1 LNRALLAQDTLEGTK
16 DMMNTSPEYWSRA
29 FFRLSSNYDS
39 VDNNMCESFNNSIMD
54 ARFYPMISMNEAIR
68 KKVMVQI
75 KENRTKAKR

>member
-1 LNRALLAQDTLEGTK
+1 
-16 DMMNTSPEYWSRA
+16 
-29 FFRLSSNYDS
+29 
-39 VDNNMCESFNNSIMD
+39 MD